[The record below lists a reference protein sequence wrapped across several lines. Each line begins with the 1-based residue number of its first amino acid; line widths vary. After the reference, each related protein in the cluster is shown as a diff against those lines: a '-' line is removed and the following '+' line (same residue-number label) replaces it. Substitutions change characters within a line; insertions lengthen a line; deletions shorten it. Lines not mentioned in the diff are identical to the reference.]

1 MESQAIN
8 KPKDPKLKLKLFSIE
23 LPTCSTKRD
32 FVCDREGCDYKTYKN
47 SNLQYHI
54 KAVHDKILDCVCDIC
69 GYATSQR
76 GTLNLHIKTVHK
88 DKPKKETGELDRL
101 VAEYVQGRRHSV
113 PS

>member
-1 MESQAIN
+1 MSVCKEAPKPFQAEFPIALICHHS
-8 KPKDPKLKLKLFSIE
+8 D
-23 LPTCSTKRD
+23 KRD

-101 VAEYVQGRRHSV
+101 VAEYVQGGYPV
-113 PS
+113 PL